1 MHYILPN
8 KLKIF
13 AIVLMG
19 IGFLGLLLGFL
30 SVPTNLEEAQA
41 LVTTEHRGEGHGTE
55 MDNAQGSTHTDSD
68 EAMGYEAVS
77 YTHLTLPTTPYV

>member
-19 IGFLGLLLGFL
+19 TGFLGLVLGFL
-30 SVPTNLEEAQA
+30 SVPTTLEEAQA
-41 LVTTEHRGEGHGTE
+41 MVAT
-55 MDNAQGSTHTDSD
+55 
-68 EAMGYEAVS
+68 
-77 YTHLTLPTTPYV
+77 

>member
-68 EAMGYEAVS
+68 DAMGYEAS
-77 YTHLTLPTTPYV
+77 NIESHNGESTGHD